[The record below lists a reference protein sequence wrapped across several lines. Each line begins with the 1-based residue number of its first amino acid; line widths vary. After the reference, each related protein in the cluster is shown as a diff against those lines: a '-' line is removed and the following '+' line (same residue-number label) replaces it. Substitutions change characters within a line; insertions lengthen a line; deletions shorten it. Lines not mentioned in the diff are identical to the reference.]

1 MFIKKIFRKAFKQ
14 GLTEILLRASHRGY
28 NKFLVLWNR
37 GLGDIALGL
46 YAFIH
51 RVREYIPDARISVVT
66 RPDLREAFLLMED
79 IEIIVLSDLKRGDKI
94 TLSDLKK
101 RLSSEYDVIFLNN
114 VDPVGELKDC
124 HGKLTPRLKWKE
136 EYNSLFERFE
146 LDRSKIY
153 IGAHI
158 NTETQ
163 QFYGYRKDWPLEKW
177 MELFKVICKEDVRVI
192 LFGLKKD
199 NPFEKNPFVI
209 DLRGETGLLELLSI
223 IKNCCKAL
231 IAPDGGILS
240 IAYYL
245 DVNFPITVI
254 SLWGDSRQGVLKQG
268 VPSPNPGLLHVPL
281 IGKNSDVTKISVEEV
296 VEALNTKCYP
306 AFGGIRPCN
315 RATV

>member
-14 GLTEILLRASHRGY
+14 GLNEILLRASQQNY

-46 YAFIH
+46 YPFIY
-51 RVREYIPDARISVVT
+51 RVREYIPSAQISFVT
-66 RPDLREAFLLMED
+66 RSDLREGFLLLED

-101 RLSSEYDVIFLNN
+101 RLSSEYDVILLND
-114 VDPVGELKDC
+114 VDPRGELKDY

-136 EYNSLFERFE
+136 EYDGFFERFKI
-146 LDRSKIY
+146 DRSKIY

-158 NTETQ
+158 STETQ

-177 MELFKVICKEDVRVI
+177 RELFGVICKEDVQVI

-199 NPFEKNPFVI
+199 NSFENNPFVI
-209 DLRGETGLLELLSI
+209 DLRGETGLLEVLSI

-254 SLWGDSRQGVLKQG
+254 SLWGDSHQGVLKQA

-281 IGKNSDVTKISVEEV
+281 IGKNSDVTEISVEEV
-296 VEALNTKCYP
+296 VEALN
-306 AFGGIRPCN
+306 ADMNVQSSGGLEKGL
-315 RATV
+315 